1 MVQQM
6 CTSEKKSKRVNIT
19 GISFPDVYIL
29 GMQLTTKMMQ
39 NTMAQEND

>member
-19 GISFPDVYIL
+19 GISFPDVYTWHAINN
-29 GMQLTTKMMQ
+29 K
-39 NTMAQEND
+39 NDAKYNGPGK